1 MYVTYLS
8 IYNIMYHKIAVL
20 RVKIHLKNKIKS
32 DTCIIRQR
40 GKKSMTLG
48 YFYLTIIEKP
58 ARLFCVFLLA

>member
-1 MYVTYLS
+1 
-8 IYNIMYHKIAVL
+8 MYHKIAVL